1 MTKLAERLG
10 MWSLLHNSR
19 HYCLA
24 NVGAVAEKN
33 SEFFS
38 MDKAHFEDVLTN
50 ENMKVPKE
58 ETVVE
63 LLVSWVAHDRNQALN
78 LKAKDS
84 MHFYISIFYLCQGRT
99 S

>member
-1 MTKLAERLG
+1 

-19 HYCLA
+19 DYCLA

-33 SEFFS
+33 SEFFK
-38 MDKAHFEDVLTN
+38 MDQTHFEDVLTN

-63 LLVSWVAHDRNQALN
+63 LLVSWVAYARKKAL
-78 LKAKDS
+78 
-84 MHFYISIFYLCQGRT
+84 ITRT
-99 S
+99 SKKI